1 MKKLNLVFLL
11 LMFFA
16 IGSQAQSY
24 TKSNLGIK
32 TQINSTDVEIQF
44 YGPST
49 VRVLKSPVGKTF
61 EKKSLTVVKEPQAV
75 KFAIKQQGDI
85 VSLKSNKLKV
95 DIDIKSGKIS
105 YYTLSGEQLL
115 SEKES
120 GATFTDF
127 NDAGTKTYT
136 INQSFALD
144 KDEAI
149 YGLGQ
154 QQRGKLSLRNTKL
167 NMVQGNTDDYV
178 PFLVSTKGYGLF
190 WDNYSPTVF
199 EDKPEST
206 SFKSDVGD
214 CIDYYFMFGGNI
226 DGSIA
231 CMRDLTGQAPMFPLW
246 TFGYWQSKERYKSQN
261 ELVGV
266 VNKYRELGVP
276 LDGIIQDW
284 QYWGNNYLWN
294 AMEFLNTEFPNPKKN
309 GGRYSQSK
317 CPLNYFYLV
326 FFWTADKTIPRNGTE
341 GHASELRYMATIR
354 IGKLASKP
362 RISIWCTTL

>member
-49 VRVLKSPVGKTF
+49 VRVLKSPMGKTF
-61 EKKSLTVVKEPQAV
+61 EKKSLSVVKTPQAV
-75 KFAIKQQGDI
+75 KFTVKKQGDI

-95 DIDIKSGKIS
+95 DVDLKSGKIS

-115 SEKES
+115 SEKE

-127 NDAGTKTYT
+127 NDAGSKTYT
-136 INQSFALD
+136 INQLFTLD
-144 KDEAI
+144 KNEDI

-199 EDKPEST
+199 EDTPEST
-206 SFKSDVGD
+206 SFKSEVGD
-214 CIDYYFMFGGNI
+214 CIDYYIMFGGNI

-284 QYWGNNYLWN
+284 QYWGTITFGMQWNFLIQNFLIQRKWWKIFTIKMRTLLFLSGLLSDRKQNNSARWN
-294 AMEFLNTEFPNPKKN
+294 QRVCF
-309 GGRYSQSK
+309 
-317 CPLNYFYLV
+317 
-326 FFWTADKTIPRNGTE
+326 
-341 GHASELRYMATIR
+341 
-354 IGKLASKP
+354 
-362 RISIWCTTL
+362 